1 MSAGA
6 HLLNSS
12 ARVRETSSST
22 DTSLMV
28 ALGTPV
34 PRSPTRPT
42 SASRATTYRP
52 ERLLVML
59 FPEALSGASLLRC
72 VLLSHRLPVSAAVA
86 G

>member
-1 MSAGA
+1 
-6 HLLNSS
+6 
-12 ARVRETSSST
+12 
-22 DTSLMV
+22 MV

-34 PRSPTRPT
+34 PRSPTKPT

-72 VLLSHRLPVSAAVA
+72 VLLSHKLLVSVATARQHQHRDMQGQHAVPHTA
-86 G
+86 CL